1 MKLRDLVP
9 WREESKGLVR
19 LDPVTRLQSEINRLF
34 EGFFPGFISELP
46 SEMSER
52 RSHFS
57 PRIELKENDKEILL
71 KCELP
76 GLTEKE
82 IDIALGDDY
91 LTIKG
96 EKRYE
101 EEKTEGE
108 VTYHETSYGRFERVI
123 PLTYAINQEAIDC
136 TLKNG
141 VLRLTLP
148 KKVGA
153 EKGVRK
159 VSLRAA

>member
-9 WREESKGLVR
+9 WREETKGLIR
-19 LDPVTRLQSEINRLF
+19 LDPVTRLQTEINRLF
-34 EGFFPGFISELP
+34 EGFFPGFASDISSEL
-46 SEMSER
+46 SER
-52 RSHFS
+52 RLAYS
-57 PRIELKENDKEILL
+57 PRLDLKESEREIVVR
-71 KCELP
+71 CELP
-76 GLTEKE
+76 GISEKE
-82 IDIALGDDY
+82 IDISLGDDY

-108 VTYHETSYGRFERVI
+108 VTYHETSYGRFERVV
-123 PLTYAINQEAIDC
+123 PLSCAINQEAIDC

-141 VLRLTLP
+141 VLRLVLP
-148 KKVGA
+148 KKAGV

-159 VSLRAA
+159 VSVRAA

>member
-1 MKLRDLVP
+1 MRLRDLVP

-19 LDPVTRLQSEINRLF
+19 LDPVTRLQGEINRLF
-34 EGFFPGFISELP
+34 EGFFPGFSAELP
-46 SEMSER
+46 SEIAER
-52 RSHFS
+52 RAQFS
-57 PRIELKENDKEILL
+57 PRIELKENDKAILV

-76 GLTEKE
+76 GLSEKE
-82 IDIALGDDY
+82 IDIGLGDDY

-108 VTYHETSYGRFERVI
+108 VTYHETSYGRFERII
-123 PLTYAINQEAIDC
+123 PLTCPINQEAIDC
-136 TLKNG
+136 TLKQG

-148 KKVGA
+148 KRAGA

-159 VSLRAA
+159 VSVRAA

>member
-9 WREESKGLVR
+9 WKEESKGLVR

-34 EGFFPGFISELP
+34 EGFFPGFMTELP
-46 SEMSER
+46 SEAAER
-52 RSHFS
+52 RAYFS
-57 PRIELKENDKEILL
+57 PRIELKENDKELL
-71 KCELP
+71 VKCELP
-76 GLTEKE
+76 GLSEKE
-82 IDIALGDDY
+82 IDISLGDDY

-101 EEKTEGE
+101 EEKIEGE

-123 PLTYAINQEAIDC
+123 PLSCAVNQDAINC

-148 KKVGA
+148 KKAGA

-159 VSLRAA
+159 ISVRAA